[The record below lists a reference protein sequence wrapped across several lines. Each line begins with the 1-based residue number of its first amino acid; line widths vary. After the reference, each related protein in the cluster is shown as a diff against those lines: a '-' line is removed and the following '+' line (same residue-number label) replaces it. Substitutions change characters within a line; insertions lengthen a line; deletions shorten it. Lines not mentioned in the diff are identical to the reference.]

1 MRDRAALITN
11 LQRAI
16 NSGSRVSLQPLG
28 RVQRTVSISH
38 PDGDAYSDVMT
49 VVELRTD
56 EDIRRLLQQAG
67 VDATA

>member
-16 NSGSRVSLQPLG
+16 NSGSRVTLQPLG
-28 RVQRTVSISH
+28 RVQRTVTIAH
-38 PDGDAYSDVMT
+38 PDGENYSDVMT

-67 VDATA
+67 IDSPA